1 MGGRRDMLTVEVKKE
16 DGRLIFILDGRL
28 DTITTPQLEKMI
40 HENINGTKE
49 LILECAKLDYVSSAG
64 LRLLLA
70 THNMIKNT
78 GGIMLLRDVNE
89 GIKDVLDMTGFSP
102 ILHVEWM

>member
-1 MGGRRDMLTVEVKKE
+1 MY
-16 DGRLIFILDGRL
+16 
-28 DTITTPQLEKMI
+28 P
-40 HENINGTKE
+40 KE

-78 GGIMLLRDVNE
+78 GGIMLLRDVNK
-89 GIKDVLDMTGFSP
+89 GIKDVLDMTGFSS